1 MDIGKTLV
9 GTLALTLASGAYAQD
24 AMPTAQATT
33 TEPAATDGTSQTLG
47 DIVVTAQ
54 RRAERLSDVPIS
66 ITAQTGEDLTRAG
79 ITNVRELGNVVPG
92 LSFTTQG
99 TFAQPTIR
107 GVQSSISLG
116 GSDNPIAIYIDGFY
130 QPNQVGNIFDLPDI
144 ARVEVLKG
152 PQGTFFGR
160 NATGGAITLYTRD
173 PTFETTGDIT
183 ISDGVFV
190 GGSANTSNEIS
201 AKGFVSIPVLDDVI
215 ALSVSGYYDKID
227 GYLTD
232 DLTGK
237 ATGRVESYLGRA
249 KLLVQPAAGVR
260 LVLSGFY
267 DHRHDDTAASA
278 KPLNGNTNAANFAD
292 AIVAVDPY
300 HVTGELKGSVVP
312 TRSEHQGVTLRGEFD
327 IGNVGTLTSLTG
339 YTRTDAVTTS
349 DIDGAYAPSC
359 PFPQCLIYNIR
370 YGPERTFQQ
379 ELSFAS
385 RKFGAFS
392 VVGGAFYYH
401 DDFSSTTNLN
411 PPLTPDGALVG
422 GGIGI
427 VHNEA
432 EVRTRAY
439 AGFGEVNWDL
449 TSKLRL
455 IGGVRYNV
463 ERKRGTGQRGVSGVP
478 FDFGGLPAS
487 HTWTPRASI
496 RYALDDRTNVYATY
510 SRGFKSGVLDSQ
522 GFTDTPALPE
532 SIDSYEIGAKTGSKR
547 FNLSVAGFLYEYK
560 DLQVQFFN
568 GTRTLLGNA
577 ANARLYGFDLDATA
591 EVLPGLQLRLAGS
604 WLPYAKYRD
613 FPTGVAFLLPNGPA
627 GMTQVVVD
635 ASGRRLLK
643 APKLTGSFSANYA
656 TETGAGKLEMN
667 GTLSYSS
674 PYDWELTSRV
684 RTGRYAILNTQV
696 ALTPNESRF
705 RIAVYGKNLTN
716 VHYISGTLL
725 AAQIDGVE
733 YSPPRQLGVSFG
745 YAF

>member
-1 MDIGKTLV
+1 MTIARTV
-9 GTLALTLASGAYAQD
+9 AGTLALTLASGAYAQH
-24 AMPTAQATT
+24 AAPPVEPATT
-33 TEPAATDGTSQTLG
+33 EAAPGDDANATLG

-54 RRAERLSDVPIS
+54 RRSERLSDVPIS
-66 ITAQTGEDLTRAG
+66 ITAQTGADLTRAG

-116 GSDNPIAIYIDGFY
+116 GSDNPIAIYVDGFY

-152 PQGTFFGR
+152 PQGTLFGR

-173 PTFETTGDIT
+173 PTFETTGDFT

-201 AKGFVSIPVLDDVI
+201 AKGFVSLPLVDDVI
-215 ALSVSGYYDKID
+215 ALSVSGYYDRIG

-232 DLTGK
+232 DLTGR
-237 ATGRVESYLGRA
+237 ATGRVESYLGRV
-249 KLLVQPAAGVR
+249 KLLIQPAPGVR

-267 DHRHDDTAASA
+267 DHRHDDAAASA
-278 KPLNGNTNAANFAD
+278 QPLRGNTNAANYPD
-292 AIVAVDPY
+292 AIIATEPY
-300 HVTGELKGSVVP
+300 HVTSELKDSVVP
-312 TRSEHQGVTLRGEFD
+312 TRSEHRGLTLRGEFD
-327 IGNVGTLTSLTG
+327 IGDAGTLTSLTG
-339 YTRTDAVTTS
+339 YTRTNAVTTS
-349 DIDGAYAPSC
+349 DIDGAFAPSC
-359 PFPQCLIYNIR
+359 PFPSCLLYNVG
-370 YGPERTFQQ
+370 YGPEHTFQQ

-401 DDFSSTTNLN
+401 DDFTSTTNLN
-411 PPLTPDGALVG
+411 PPLTPDGVLVE

-449 TSKLRL
+449 TGRLRL

-478 FDFGGLPAS
+478 FAFGGLPTAK
-487 HTWTPRASI
+487 TWTPRASI

-522 GFTDTPALPE
+522 GFTNTPALPE
-532 SIDSYEIGAKTGSKR
+532 SIDSFEIGAKTGSQR

-577 ANARLYGFDLDATA
+577 ANARLYGVDLDATA

-604 WLPYAKYRD
+604 WLPHAKYRD
-613 FPTGVAFLLPNGPA
+613 FPTGVAFLLPNGPS

-643 APKLTGSFSANYA
+643 APKLTGSVSANYL
-656 TETGAGKLEMN
+656 TETGAGKLELN
-667 GTLSYSS
+667 GTIAYSS

-684 RTGRYAILNTQV
+684 RTGRYAMLNTQV
-696 ALTPNESRF
+696 ALTPTNSRF
-705 RIAVYGKNLTN
+705 RVAVFGKNLTN

-733 YSPPRQLGVSFG
+733 YSPPRQLGVSLG